1 MKIVGFDG
9 AVLDATF
16 SVAAT
21 DDGRSSIVYESSG
34 GRAGGP
40 NPRNLQYRQ
49 GLNVLLRRLQLLG
62 AVIDEIRVESERT
75 RLLPLDQQRVQIRG
89 RTLPLTLA
97 EVGDVE
103 GLRREISRYGRK
115 VGQSPER
122 AMESG
127 GSSRRLRIFVSGVE
141 SDPASLERQI
151 AGQGVDADV
160 AAVEAIVG
168 IAAGRS
174 RATGQGFLVS
184 QAVRKAIEGYA
195 VAWATRHYVS
205 EGWSVNDVGATES
218 YDLDCKR
225 GDEHIH
231 VEVKGTTTVGERII
245 LTPNEVA
252 HALAWYPNTGLFLVS
267 EVAVDQSDT
276 DHPVATGGTAR
287 VWSRWS
293 VVEERLSAF
302 GYLYGTEVGDV
313 KQPADW
319 QLVP

>member
-1 MKIVGFDG
+1 
-9 AVLDATF
+9 
-16 SVAAT
+16 
-21 DDGRSSIVYESSG
+21 
-34 GRAGGP
+34 
-40 NPRNLQYRQ
+40 
-49 GLNVLLRRLQLLG
+49 
-62 AVIDEIRVESERT
+62 
-75 RLLPLDQQRVQIRG
+75 
-89 RTLPLTLA
+89 
-97 EVGDVE
+97 
-103 GLRREISRYGRK
+103 
-115 VGQSPER
+115 
-122 AMESG
+122 MESG

-225 GDEHIH
+225 GEEHIH

-252 HALAWYPNTGLFLVS
+252 HALPGIPIPDSSSSPRLPSTRAIPIIRWRLEAPPESGLAGVS
-267 EVAVDQSDT
+267 WRSGSA
-276 DHPVATGGTAR
+276 
-287 VWSRWS
+287 
-293 VVEERLSAF
+293 LSA
-302 GYLYGTEVGDV
+302 TSTA
-313 KQPADW
+313 PRSAT
-319 QLVP
+319 